1 MKPTSIFKYIPTMQD
16 KKWLKLWKKTLKKT
30 KTKQETMKVLFF
42 KLNVKN
48 MQEKNTL
55 LVCALKP
62 LIYFGSTAFDLL
74 ELGIH
79 LVGSFMVVVCG
90 DLVELSAL
98 QTEKQ
103 KEKPV
108 SETNARK
115 CDCYLLWKG
124 KKGHPLV
131 FTCSLLSGCRYLSKR
146 QHFSK
151 AMPLNS

>member
-1 MKPTSIFKYIPTMQD
+1 M
-16 KKWLKLWKKTLKKT
+16 KKTLKKQKQASYKESSIFQAKCKEYVGK
-30 KTKQETMKVLFF
+30 KTLA
-42 KLNVKN
+42 
-48 MQEKNTL
+48 
-55 LVCALKP
+55 VCDLKP
-62 LIYFGSTAFDLL
+62 LIYFGLTVFNLL

-103 KEKPV
+103 REKPV

-115 CDCYLLWKG
+115 GDCYLLCKG
-124 KKGHPLV
+124 KKGHPIV
-131 FTCSLLSGCRYLSKR
+131 FTSSLLSGCSYLGKR

-151 AMPLNS
+151 AIPLNSSDLM